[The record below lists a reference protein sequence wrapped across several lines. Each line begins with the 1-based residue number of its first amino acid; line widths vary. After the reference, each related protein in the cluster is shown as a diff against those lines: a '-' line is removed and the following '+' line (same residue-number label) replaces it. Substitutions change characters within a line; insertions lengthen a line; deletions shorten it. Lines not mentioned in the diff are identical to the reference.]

1 MAKSGEKCNAII
13 AATALATA
21 DAIAAAA
28 DHMKH
33 LTAPS
38 ILGQTLGRA
47 YASVT
52 LTQLLVTSEIG
63 LYHKG
68 NGEKRSNK

>member
-13 AATALATA
+13 AAAT
-21 DAIAAAA
+21 AIAAAA

-38 ILGQTLGRA
+38 ILDQTLGRA
-47 YASVT
+47 YA
-52 LTQLLVTSEIG
+52 
-63 LYHKG
+63 
-68 NGEKRSNK
+68 